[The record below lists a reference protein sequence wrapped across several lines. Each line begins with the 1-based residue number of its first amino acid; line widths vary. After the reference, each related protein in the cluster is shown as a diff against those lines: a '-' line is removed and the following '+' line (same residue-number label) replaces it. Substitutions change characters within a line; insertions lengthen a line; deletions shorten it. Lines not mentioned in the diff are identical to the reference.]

1 MAHPW
6 HEVTVIGVINEGQ
19 NTRRYFLEFDN
30 LEFFD
35 FKSGQFVK
43 LEIKEGL
50 VRSYSIASSLKKTRR
65 IELLI
70 VRNEEGVVTPY
81 LFDQIK
87 IGDKMKISGPYGN
100 FILPNNPNETF
111 KGDVCF
117 IATGTGIAPIRGM
130 IQDLI
135 FGGFKGQIFLI
146 FGNRKMEDILYREKF
161 EALTRL
167 HSSFHFYPTLS
178 QETRDVWKGKK
189 GRVHTLYQNIYR
201 DQRPCD
207 FFICGW
213 SQMVK
218 EAKENIL
225 ALGYD
230 KSQIH
235 VENYG

>member
-1 MAHPW
+1 MAQEW
-6 HEVTVIGVINEGQ
+6 HDVTVIGIVNESQ

-30 LEFFD
+30 LEHFD

-43 LEIKEGL
+43 LQIKEGL
-50 VRSYSIASSLKKTRR
+50 VRSYSIASSLKKTKR

-70 VRNEEGVVTPY
+70 VRNENGEATPY
-81 LFDQIK
+81 LFDHVGLGSK
-87 IGDKMKISGPYGN
+87 LKLSGPLGH
-100 FILPNNPNETF
+100 FGLPSNTNETF

-117 IATGTGIAPIRGM
+117 IATGTGIAPLRGM

-146 FGNRKMEDILYREKF
+146 YGNRKIEDILYREKF
-161 EALTRL
+161 EALTKL

-178 QETRDVWKGKK
+178 QETRDIWKGKK

-207 FFICGW
+207 FYICGW
-213 SQMVK
+213 SEMVK

-230 KSQIH
+230 SSQIH